1 MKSYK
6 EFILENK
13 SEKSKFIINKFNS
26 YVKEDNFTNPN
37 YLKRTYNK
45 IYDKDVLVVA
55 KNIYLSNTLNIKERR
70 KIDYYLYLTNQKFE
84 DAFNNYYTSGEMIQE
99 NVFSKAIDWAG
110 KGALKISKTIGDAA
124 KTAFEKT
131 LKGVKTV
138 LEFGEKIYKQFL
150 EGFGNLI
157 GKLEEYANSAF
168 NITSGGD
175 KTEQF
180 TEAMLGYIKVETEK
194 SENYLELLIKGGE
207 SLFVLFKDL
216 AKKIALKLKEFF
228 VGLFSKEKVNDS
240 YSYESFINY
249 QINEGLTGNFFDNIT
264 NFIKTSRPFSW
275 LIELG
280 EYLENLTGKIMLKI
294 KAKIV
299 DFIKDISD
307 ADMASNAGFL
317 KKTGDNK
324 YTSNEPR
331 KDTSNENINYIF
343 ERNFAK
349 QAKGSFAVSSSRP
362 LILALDMMQIYTM
375 IYVKGENKKAE
386 EWLDLS
392 KSIISGDLL
401 GAASEGFKK
410 LTQGALT
417 AGKAVMT
424 GLFPWVMPVIKGV
437 SLFFTLYGLWKKI
450 KPMVIKA
457 KDKIKA
463 KLSTSGA
470 TASTPGAT
478 ASTPGPTTSNDDTTG
493 ATASTP

>member
-6 EFILENK
+6 EFILESK

-26 YVKEDNFTNPN
+26 YVKEDNLTDTN

-45 IYDKDVLVVA
+45 IYDKDFLVVA

-70 KIDYYLYLTNQKFE
+70 KINYYLYLTNQKFE
-84 DAFNNYYTSGEMIQE
+84 EAFNNYYTSGEMIQE
-99 NVFSKAIDWAG
+99 NVFSKAVDWIG

-157 GKLEEYANSAF
+157 GNLEKYSNNAF
-168 NITSGGD
+168 NISSSDD
-175 KTEQF
+175 KTKQF

-207 SLFVLFKDL
+207 SLFVLFKGL
-216 AKKIALKLKEFF
+216 ANKIALKLKEFF
-228 VGLFSKEKVNDS
+228 VKLFSKEKVNDS
-240 YSYESFINY
+240 YSYEDFINY
-249 QINEGLTGNFFDNIT
+249 QINEGLTGNFFDNISD
-264 NFIKTSRPFSW
+264 FIKTTRPFSW

-280 EYLENLTGKIMLKI
+280 QYLENLTGKIMLKI
-294 KAKIV
+294 KEKIV
-299 DFIKDISD
+299 VFIKDISGQ
-307 ADMASNAGFL
+307 DMAKDAGFI
-317 KKTGDNK
+317 KK
-324 YTSNEPR
+324 
-331 KDTSNENINYIF
+331 NENINNDEFLF
-343 ERNFAK
+343 EASTTKFAL
-349 QAKGSFAVSSSRP
+349 SSARP

-386 EWLDLS
+386 EWLNLS

-401 GAASEGFKK
+401 GAAEEGFKK
-410 LTQGALT
+410 ITQGALT
-417 AGKAVMT
+417 AGKSVMT
-424 GLFPWVMPVIKGV
+424 GFFPWVMPVIKGV
-437 SLFFTLYGLWKKI
+437 SLFFTLYGLWGKI
-450 KPMVIKA
+450 KPMVIAA
-457 KDKIKA
+457 KEKIKA

-478 ASTPGPTTSNDDTTG
+478 ASTPGPTTSNDDTPG